1 LYRAGLAYQRGGST
15 SDAIRTWS
23 AMLERYPKSELSR
36 DAHLQI
42 ASASKN
48 SNDLDEAARA
58 YERFSEAF
66 PEDPEAAPAL
76 LEAADLLAKS
86 SDDSASEALR
96 TRYLE
101 RYPGDT
107 DAAFEIVGVR
117 AERELL
123 GAKAGD
129 DLAALPDVKRYRELA
144 EKHPDLASQKIL
156 ANIAY
161 LEGET
166 ARQAYEAARLT
177 QPLAPSLAAKKALLE
192 TVLQEY
198 RQCAEAAVEPWSI
211 AGAYRIGESLVT
223 FGEALG
229 ESERPADM
237 SSEDLAAYEE
247 VLENQKWEFF
257 DRGEQAWT
265 ELLKSANPTT
275 EEGKKWMAQTR
286 EKLWPRIARRFLH
299 RPELEYPLLGAEPPK
314 KKAATETAS
323 EGNDNGSGS

>member
-1 LYRAGLAYQRGGST
+1 LD
-15 SDAIRTWS
+15 DA
-23 AMLERYPKSELSR
+23 
-36 DAHLQI
+36 AH
-42 ASASKN
+42 
-48 SNDLDEAARA
+48 A

-86 SDDSASEALR
+86 SNESGSEALR

-101 RYPGDT
+101 RFPGDT
-107 DAAFEIVGVR
+107 DAAFEIIGVR
-117 AERELL
+117 AEKELT
-123 GAKAGD
+123 GVKPGE
-129 DLAALPDVKRYRELA
+129 DLTKLPALAQYRKLA
-144 EKHPDLASQKIL
+144 EEHPDMASPKIL
-156 ANIAY
+156 ANVSY
-161 LEGET
+161 LEGEK
-166 ARQAYEAARLT
+166 ARQAYEAAKLT

-229 ESERPADM
+229 QSERPADM
-237 SSEDLAAYEE
+237 SPEDLAAYEE
-247 VLENQKWEFF
+247 VLDNQKWEFF

-265 ELLKSANPTT
+265 QLLKSANPST
-275 EEGKKWMAQTR
+275 EEGKKWMAQTQ

-299 RPELEYPLLGAEPPK
+299 RPELEYPLLSAEPPK
-314 KKAATETAS
+314 RKNATETAA
-323 EGNDNGSGS
+323 EGSGDGSGT